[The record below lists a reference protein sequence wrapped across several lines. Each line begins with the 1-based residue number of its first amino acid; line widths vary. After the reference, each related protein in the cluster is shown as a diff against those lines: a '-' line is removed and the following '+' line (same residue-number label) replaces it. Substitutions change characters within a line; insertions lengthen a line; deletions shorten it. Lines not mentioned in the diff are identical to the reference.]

1 MQAAF
6 TAVLLILQTDINIS
20 SQVAIPLIGLHSLGS
35 IKKNLTP
42 LLFTARTMTSRS
54 SECSSQLAELV
65 TASPTSMSKVDVA
78 VTLPTGHLDTSYRD
92 KICLTI
98 VK

>member
-1 MQAAF
+1 MTIDLF
-6 TAVLLILQTDINIS
+6 NTF
-20 SQVAIPLIGLHSLGS
+20 
-35 IKKNLTP
+35 LT
-42 LLFTARTMTSRS
+42 LNFLAARTMTSRS